1 MSEVQILWVDDEI
14 DLLKPHVIFLE
25 DKGYTVATA
34 NNGDDALTMI
44 KEGRFDLVF
53 LDENMPGLSGIETLE
68 IIKNSNPD
76 LPVIMVTKSEEE
88 NLMDDA
94 IGAKISDYLIKPVNP
109 KQILL
114 SIKKH
119 MDKARLV
126 SEKITSDYQQDFR
139 NIGMSL
145 SENLSYSEWADVQ
158 RKLIYWELEL
168 GTAGDEGMDEVLRMQ
183 KTEANSLFCRKVDSS
198 YRNWLSESGE
208 DLPLMSH
215 NLFKERVFPILE
227 NDETVL
233 FFILIDN
240 LRFDQW
246 KTLSPSVSE
255 YFRVENEE
263 IYCSILPTA
272 TQFSR
277 NAIFAGM
284 MPSEIERKFPDL
296 WVNDIDEGGKNMHE
310 EEFIRAQFERS
321 GKNVKFSYTKI
332 ANLEKGKKMVE
343 SIPNM
348 MQNQFNVIV
357 YNFVDMLSHARTEM
371 EVIKEL
377 AGDEAAYR
385 SLTLSWFE
393 HSPLLAG
400 LKRIAELGNSS
411 GKQVKM
417 IITTDHGTIRVK
429 DPSKLI
435 GDRNTTTNL
444 RYKQGKSLTYESRD
458 VFDVGNPDDVAL
470 PKSNLSSRY
479 VFAKENKY
487 FVYPNNYNYYMNF
500 FKNTF
505 QHGGIS
511 MEEMLIPLITL
522 TPK

>member
-1 MSEVQILWVDDEI
+1 MSDIQILWVDDEI
-14 DLLKPHVIFLE
+14 DLLRPHMIFLE
-25 DKGYTVATA
+25 DKGYKVSTA

-44 KEGRFDLVF
+44 QEGDFNLVF

-68 IIKNSNPD
+68 FIKNSHPD

-88 NLMDDA
+88 DLMDDA
-94 IGAKISDYLIKPVNP
+94 IASKISDYLIKPVNP

-119 MDKARLV
+119 IDQSRLV
-126 SEKITSDYQQDFR
+126 SEKITADYQQDFR
-139 NIGMSL
+139 NIGMTF
-145 SENLSYSEWADVQ
+145 SEKLSYAEWAEVHK
-158 RKLIYWELEL
+158 KLIFWELEL
-168 GTAGDEGMDEVLRMQ
+168 GTAKDEGMDEVLRMQ
-183 KTEANSLFCRKVDSS
+183 KAEANNLFSRTVESS
-198 YRNWLSESGE
+198 YIGWLNEEETDG
-208 DLPLMSH
+208 PLMSH
-215 NLFKERVFPILE
+215 NLFKEKAFPILE
-227 NDETVL
+227 NKDTVL
-233 FFILIDN
+233 FFVLVDN

-246 KTLSPSVSE
+246 KTLSPAITE
-255 YFRVENEE
+255 YYKIEEEE

-284 MPSEIERKFPDL
+284 MPVEIEKEFPDL
-296 WVNDIDEGGKNMHE
+296 WVNDTDEGGKNMHE
-310 EEFIRAQFERS
+310 ADFLAALLKRH
-321 GKNVKFSYTKI
+321 GKDIKFSYTKV
-332 ANLEKGKKMVE
+332 ANLANGKKMVE
-343 SIPNM
+343 NLPNLM
-348 MQNQFNVIV
+348 NNQLNVIV

-385 SLTLSWFE
+385 SLTSSWFD

-400 LKRIAELGNSS
+400 LKRITELGKTS
-411 GKQVKM
+411 GKKIKL

-444 RYKQGKSLTYESRD
+444 RYKQGKSMTYERRD
-458 VFDVGNPDDVAL
+458 VYDIGNPDDIYL

-500 FKNTF
+500 FKDTI
-505 QHGGIS
+505 QHGGVS
-511 MEEMLIPLITL
+511 MEEMLIPVITL

>member
-1 MSEVQILWVDDEI
+1 MSDVQILWVDDEI
-14 DLLKPHVIFLE
+14 DLLRAHVIFLE
-25 DKGYTVATA
+25 EKGYQVATA

-44 KEGRFDLVF
+44 KEGQIDLVF

-68 IIKNSNPD
+68 FIKNTNPD
-76 LPVIMVTKSEEE
+76 LPVVMVTKSEEE
-88 NLMDDA
+88 NLMEDA

-119 MDKARLV
+119 IDQTRLV

-139 NIGMSL
+139 NIGMTL
-145 SENLSYSEWADVQ
+145 SEKLDHSEWAEIQ
-158 RKLIYWELEL
+158 RKLIFWELEL
-168 GTAGDEGMDEVLRMQ
+168 GTAKDEGMDEVLKMQ
-183 KTEANSLFCRKVDSS
+183 KTEANNLFCRKVEAS
-198 YRNWLSESGE
+198 YVNWISGS
-208 DLPLMSH
+208 DGDKPLMSH
-215 NLFKERVFPILE
+215 NVFKERVFPILE
-227 NDETVL
+227 DQDTVL
-233 FFILIDN
+233 FFVLIDN

-246 KTLSPSVSE
+246 KTLSPVISE
-255 YFRVENEE
+255 HFRIDEEE
-263 IYCSILPTA
+263 IYYSILPTA

-284 MPSEIERKFPDL
+284 MPSEIEDEFPEL

-310 EEFIRAQFERS
+310 EEFISQQLSRN
-321 GKNVKFSYTKI
+321 GKDIKFSYTKI
-332 ANLEKGKKMVE
+332 ANLSKGKKMVE

-348 MQNQFNVIV
+348 MNNQLNVIV

-411 GKQVKM
+411 GKKVKM

-429 DPSKLI
+429 DPSKLV

-444 RYKQGKSLTYESRD
+444 RYKQGKNLTYESRD
-458 VFDVGNPDDVAL
+458 VLDIGNPNDVLL

-511 MEEMLIPLITL
+511 MEEMLIPLVTL
-522 TPK
+522 TPR